1 MPVMAWPDWM
11 RRVHIS
17 IELAPPSSFALG
29 ERMFSL
35 PRAWQDW
42 QEFLT
47 VSIQAAWVLMKGGM
61 PLPPSP
67 VPGNWSA
74 AGMRSIEYQYMPG

>member
-1 MPVMAWPDWM
+1 MEAATPVMAWPDWM

-17 IELAPPSSFALG
+17 VELAKSPSSATLG

-35 PRAWQDW
+35 PKAWQDW
-42 QEFLT
+42 QEFFT
-47 VSIQAAWVLMKGGM
+47 VSIQAAWVLMKVGM
-61 PLPPSP
+61 PLPFSP

-74 AGMRSIEYQYMPG
+74 AGMRSIEY